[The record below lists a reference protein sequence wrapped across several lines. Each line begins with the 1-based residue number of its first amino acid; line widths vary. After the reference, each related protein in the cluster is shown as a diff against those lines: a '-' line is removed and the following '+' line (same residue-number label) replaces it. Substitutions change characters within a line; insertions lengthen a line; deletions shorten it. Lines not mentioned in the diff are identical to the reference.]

1 MNGSSLNLKIQS
13 DPKTSEPDND
23 LIQLALI
30 GPLSKDLF
38 KNRSNRSINNQIGQV
53 ECKPNPVQIESVVTN
68 LVVHNK
74 I

>member
-23 LIQLALI
+23 PIQLALI
-30 GPLSKDLF
+30 GPLSKDLV

-68 LVVHNK
+68 LVV
-74 I
+74 